1 MNRNRPFATASKLA
15 ILALALSGFAA
26 QAQQPDLELQV
37 AAATVVAP
45 VAANQSLKGI
55 VVTGY
60 INPLLR
66 SDQRLAML
74 NASLPLDGKNGAAQ
88 PTELQQV
95 AALFPQ
101 SPNAAAGESRRMMER
116 SYAPPVAQDPDG
128 DVALGV
134 R

>member
-1 MNRNRPFATASKLA
+1 MNRNRPYATANKLA

-60 INPLLR
+60 SNPLLR
-66 SDQRLAML
+66 SDQQLAML
-74 NASLPLDGKNGAAQ
+74 NASLPLDAQNGAAQ
-88 PTELQQV
+88 PTDLQRV
-95 AALFPQ
+95 AALFPV
-101 SPNAAAGESRRMMER
+101 SPNAATGESRRMMER
-116 SYAPPVAQDPDG
+116 SYAPPAGSDPDG